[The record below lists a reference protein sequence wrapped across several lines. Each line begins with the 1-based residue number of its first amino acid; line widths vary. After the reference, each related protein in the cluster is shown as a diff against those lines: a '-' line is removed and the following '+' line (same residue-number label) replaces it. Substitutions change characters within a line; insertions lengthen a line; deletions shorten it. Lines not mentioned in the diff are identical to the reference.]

1 MSKQIFVVIE
11 GTDGCGKKTQSEKL
25 LGRLQNM
32 GINCIRQSF
41 PDYDSPGSAPV
52 KMYLNGDFGDSR
64 SITAKQANALFAVD
78 RFCSMKKLEPHIN
91 AGGSIIFDRYVSST
105 MLHQAASIS
114 DEAELNEFL
123 EYVDDFEFGTLGLP
137 RPDIVF
143 FLDVPV
149 ETSKR
154 LANARAELKSGMQ
167 KDIHESDEDHLRNAY
182 RSGKFVA
189 NKYNW
194 EVISCVDDE
203 GNLRSIE
210 DINDEI
216 YARCKRVLDI

>member
-1 MSKQIFVVIE
+1 
-11 GTDGCGKKTQSEKL
+11 
-25 LGRLQNM
+25 
-32 GINCIRQSF
+32 
-41 PDYDSPGSAPV
+41 
-52 KMYLNGDFGDSR
+52 
-64 SITAKQANALFAVD
+64 
-78 RFCSMKKLEPHIN
+78 MKKLEPHIN

-114 DEAELNEFL
+114 DEEELNEFL

-216 YARCKRVLDI
+216 YARCKKVLDI